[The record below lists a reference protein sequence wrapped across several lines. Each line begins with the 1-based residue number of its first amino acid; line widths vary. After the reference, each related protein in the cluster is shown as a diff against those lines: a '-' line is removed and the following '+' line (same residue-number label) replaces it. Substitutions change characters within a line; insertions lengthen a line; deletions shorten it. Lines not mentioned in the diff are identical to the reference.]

1 MNLNMSLV
9 NSTRFCFLSADNFP
23 PVINGSNSYKVTLEQ
38 QSIYNFTVVDTD
50 DNITVG
56 VVEGIPYNATLAGSN
71 GMYTFNWTI
80 SNLTNA
86 SLTFFAMDSLNATSV
101 LSVQVQICACTNGGN
116 CTLNGLL
123 NDDDQSVV
131 MKCVCPKGLSIVIF
145 WLLLC

>member
-1 MNLNMSLV
+1 MSLV